1 MDQLLAL
8 NPRLV
13 VLSISG
19 FGHDGPE
26 GGRAGYDQI
35 AQGEAGIMS
44 LTGTGDGEPTA
55 GRRADR

>member
-1 MDQLLAL
+1 MDRLGFPVRRLFDL

-26 GGRAGYDQI
+26 VVAPATTRSPRVRPA
-35 AQGEAGIMS
+35 S
-44 LTGTGDGEPTA
+44 C
-55 GRRADR
+55 R